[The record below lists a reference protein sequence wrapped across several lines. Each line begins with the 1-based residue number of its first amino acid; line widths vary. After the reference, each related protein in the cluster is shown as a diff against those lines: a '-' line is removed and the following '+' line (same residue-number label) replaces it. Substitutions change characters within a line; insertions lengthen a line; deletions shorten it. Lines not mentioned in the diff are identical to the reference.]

1 MNLKSTLGKGCL
13 AGGNDRVWEMR
24 LTRRLTLAIL
34 VPALVGA
41 PLSAQDTMPAAPP
54 ATAPVVVDSGSPR
67 ASVLGYLNA
76 ARDGDYAAAA
86 AWIDQSYPEV
96 AARSVEIA
104 RRLKAV
110 LDSRLWL
117 DIDRISPR
125 AVGDTADG
133 LPRDREALGSIALPD
148 GREVAIRLSRQRDG
162 DGQRWVFSAVT
173 LTQVDALY
181 AALPDKWIR
190 EHLPE
195 RLLRSGPFDVLY
207 WQWFALLI
215 LIPTSALIG
224 WTLQKPT
231 RQLLRR
237 LSARTSTEFDDKVIA
252 AAKGPLTLLWGV
264 AASRVLL
271 QWIALVAPVQAVIV
285 ELQKAIATVAVFW
298 IILRTI
304 AVLQETVPISAWG
317 ARHPALRSLVP
328 LGARIAR
335 MLVFVIAV
343 LTVIAQFGYPV
354 ATILA
359 GLGIGGIA
367 VALGAQKSL
376 EHFFG
381 SVSIGVDQPFRVGDW
396 VNVGGAE
403 GEIEAIGLRSTRIRT
418 MDRTVI
424 SIPNGQLAESRTE
437 NFATRERIRLRAII
451 GVEYGTS
458 AAKMRL
464 LRDEIEKCL
473 RAHPLTWPDRVQ
485 VRFSEFGASSLN
497 IELFCWLQTT
507 KIDEFRE
514 ARERIFLQIMEIVE
528 GNGAAFAFPTQTI
541 HLVGGGEPKAP

>member
-1 MNLKSTLGKGCL
+1 M
-13 AGGNDRVWEMR
+13 
-24 LTRRLTLAIL
+24 L
-34 VPALVGA
+34 VPALLAA
-41 PLSAQDTMPAAPP
+41 PLSAQDTTPAP
-54 ATAPVVVDSGSPR
+54 AVPAVVVDSGSPR

-76 ARDGDYAAAA
+76 ARAGDYAAAA
-86 AWIDQSYPEV
+86 AWLDQSYPEV
-96 AARSVEIA
+96 ATRQVELA

-110 LDSRLWL
+110 LDSKLWL
-117 DIDRISPR
+117 DIDKISPR
-125 AVGDTADG
+125 AIGDTSDG
-133 LPRDREALGSIALPD
+133 LPRDREGLGSVALPD
-148 GREVAIRLSRQRDG
+148 GKEVAIRLSRQRDG
-162 DGQRWVFSAVT
+162 EVQRWVFSAAT

-181 AALPDKWIR
+181 AALPDNWIR

-195 RLLRSGPFDVLY
+195 ALLRSGPFEILY
-207 WQWFALLI
+207 WQWIALLI

-224 WTLQKPT
+224 WTLQQPT
-231 RQLLRR
+231 RQLLRKV
-237 LSARTSTEFDDKVIA
+237 SAKTNTNFDDQMIA

-271 QWIALVAPVQAVIV
+271 QWIALAAPAQAFIV
-285 ELQKAIATVAVFW
+285 ELQKAIGTVAVFW
-298 IILRTI
+298 IILRAI
-304 AVLQETVPISAWG
+304 GVLQATIPLSAWG
-317 ARHPALRSLVP
+317 ARHPALRSLIP

-335 MLVFVIAV
+335 MIVFAIAV

-396 VNVGGAE
+396 VNAGGAE

-418 MDRTVI
+418 MDRTII

-437 NFATRERIRLRAII
+437 NFATRERIRLRAMI

-458 AAKMRL
+458 AATMRL
-464 LRDEIEKCL
+464 LRDDIEKCL

-514 ARERIFLQIMEIVE
+514 AREEIFLRIMEIVE

>member
-1 MNLKSTLGKGCL
+1 
-13 AGGNDRVWEMR
+13 MR
-24 LTRRLTLAIL
+24 LTRLTLHSML
-34 VPALVGA
+34 VPALLAA
-41 PLSAQDTMPAAPP
+41 PLFAQDTTP
-54 ATAPVVVDSGSPR
+54 ATPVPAVVVDSGSPR

-76 ARDGDYAAAA
+76 ARAGDYAAAA
-86 AWIDQSYPEV
+86 AWLDQSYPEV
-96 AARSVEIA
+96 ATRQVELA

-110 LDSRLWL
+110 LDSKLWL
-117 DIDRISPR
+117 DIDKISPR
-125 AVGDTADG
+125 ATGDTTDG
-133 LPRDREALGSIALPD
+133 LPRDREGLGSVALPD
-148 GREVAIRLSRQRDG
+148 GKAVAIRLARQGSG
-162 DGQRWVFSAVT
+162 DAQRWVFSAATVA
-173 LTQVDALY
+173 QVDDLY
-181 AALPDKWIR
+181 AALPDNWIR

-195 RLLRSGPFDVLY
+195 PLLRPGPFEILY
-207 WQWFALLI
+207 WQWLALFV
-215 LIPTSALIG
+215 LIPISALIG
-224 WTLQKPT
+224 LTLQQPT

-237 LSARTSTEFDDKVIA
+237 ISAKTNTEFDDKVIA

-271 QWIALVAPVQAVIV
+271 QWIALAAPAHRFLV
-285 ELQKAIATVAVFW
+285 ELQSAIATVAVFW
-298 IILRTI
+298 IILRAI
-304 AVLQETVPISAWG
+304 RVLQETIPLSQWG
-317 ARHPALRSLVP
+317 ARHPALRSLIP

-335 MLVFVIAV
+335 LVVFAIAV

-396 VNVGGAE
+396 VNAGGAE

-437 NFATRERIRLRAII
+437 NFATRERIRLRAMI

-458 AAKMRL
+458 AATMRL

-514 ARERIFLQIMEIVE
+514 AREQIFLQIMEIVE

-541 HLVGGGEPKAP
+541 HLVGGGEPKAT

>member
-1 MNLKSTLGKGCL
+1 
-13 AGGNDRVWEMR
+13 MR
-24 LTRRLTLAIL
+24 PIRLLPL
-34 VPALVGA
+34 SLLFPALLGA
-41 PLSAQDTMPAAPP
+41 QFPGPSSSRAPAPDAPP
-54 ATAPVVVDSGSPR
+54 PVVVDSGSPR

-76 ARDGDYAAAA
+76 ARAGDYAAAA

-96 AARSVEIA
+96 ATRSVEVA

-117 DIDRISPR
+117 DIDKISPR
-125 AVGDTADG
+125 AQGDTADG
-133 LPRDREALGSIALPD
+133 LPRDREALGSVVLPD
-148 GREVAIRLSRQRDG
+148 GKEVAIRLARQGSG
-162 DGQRWVFSAVT
+162 DAQRWVFSAATVA
-173 LTQVDALY
+173 QVDDLY
-181 AALPDKWIR
+181 AALPDNWIR
-190 EHLPE
+190 EHLPDQ
-195 RLLRSGPFDVLY
+195 LLRSGPFDILY
-207 WQWFALLI
+207 WQWIALLV

-224 WTLQKPT
+224 LTLQQPT
-231 RQLLRR
+231 RQLLRK
-237 LSARTSTEFDDKVIA
+237 LSAKTNTEFDDLLIA

-271 QWIALVAPVQAVIV
+271 QWIALAAPAHRFLV
-285 ELQKAIATVAVFW
+285 ELQAAIATVAVFW
-298 IILRTI
+298 IILRAI
-304 AVLQETVPISAWG
+304 RVLQETIPLSQWG
-317 ARHPALRSLVP
+317 ARHPALRSLIP

-335 MLVFVIAV
+335 LVVFVIAV

-354 ATILA
+354 TTILA

-396 VNVGGAE
+396 VNAGGAE
-403 GEIEAIGLRSTRIRT
+403 GAIEAIGLRSTRIRT
-418 MDRTVI
+418 IDRTVI
-424 SIPNGQLAESRTE
+424 SIPNGQLAEARTE
-437 NFATRERIRLRAII
+437 NFATRERIRLRAMI

-458 AAKMRL
+458 AATMRL

-497 IELFCWLQTT
+497 IELFCWLETT
-507 KIDEFRE
+507 AIDEFRE
-514 ARERIFLQIMEIVE
+514 AREQIFLQIMEIVE

-541 HLVGGGEPKAP
+541 HLVSDGAPKAP